1 MITPFMYKCYYI
13 KLIMKKAI
21 VIYPV
26 LENLDK
32 NLIENKLIETCNL
45 AEAIYLDVIHKEY
58 FKLNKPDPKSLM
70 RKGKVNYFLEVF
82 NDFNFKGNDG
92 ILIFAIDISPIQQR
106 NLEKIYKIKIL
117 DKTSLILEI
126 FGERA
131 FSKIGRIQVEL
142 AHLSWQKS
150 RLVRSWT
157 HLERQRGGFGFL
169 GGPGESQIELDKR
182 MINKRIK
189 QLKFLILKAKN
200 TREIQYN
207 NRQKKRVPVVSLLGY
222 TNAGKS
228 TLFNSLTKLKVSA
241 KNKLFETL
249 DTKISYFYLPL
260 TKKAYINDTVGFIS
274 DLPTLLVEAFKSTL
288 DEVTKA
294 DLLIHVRDISIS
306 NHEEQKT
313 DVLNVLK
320 QLNIIPNTIEGPPMI
335 EVINKVDVSNA
346 ENKNFFKNK
355 KNTFLISAKTG
366 EGIESLKNGIDKIL
380 HSFLV

>member
-1 MITPFMYKCYYI
+1 
-13 KLIMKKAI
+13 MKKAI

-45 AEAIYLDVIHKEY
+45 AEAIYLDVIYKEY
-58 FKLNKPDPKSLM
+58 FKLNKPDPKALM

-82 NDFNFKGNDG
+82 NDFNFKGNDS

-189 QLKFLILKAKN
+189 QLKFLILKAKK

-313 DVLNVLK
+313 DVLNILK
-320 QLNIIPNTIEGPPMI
+320 QLNIIPNTIESPPMI

-380 HSFLV
+380 HSFSV

>member
-26 LENLDK
+26 LANLDK

-58 FKLNKPDPKSLM
+58 FKLNKPDPKALM
-70 RKGKVNYFLEVF
+70 RKGKVNYFLELF
-82 NDFNFKGNDG
+82 NDFNFKGNDS

-189 QLKFLILKAKN
+189 QLKFLILKAKK

-335 EVINKVDVSNA
+335 EVINKVDVSNT
-346 ENKNFFKNK
+346 ESKNFFKNK

-380 HSFLV
+380 HSFSV

>member
-1 MITPFMYKCYYI
+1 MYKCYYI

-32 NLIENKLIETCNL
+32 SLIENKLLETCNL

-58 FKLNKPDPKSLM
+58 FKLNKPDPKALM
-70 RKGKVNYFLEVF
+70 RKGKVNYFLELF
-82 NDFNFKGNDG
+82 NDFNFKGNDS

-189 QLKFLILKAKN
+189 QLKFLILKAKK

-346 ENKNFFKNK
+346 ESKNLFKNK

-380 HSFLV
+380 HSFSV

>member
-1 MITPFMYKCYYI
+1 MITPLLYKCYYI

-58 FKLNKPDPKSLM
+58 FKLNKPDPKALM
-70 RKGKVNYFLEVF
+70 RKGKVNYFLELF
-82 NDFNFKGNDG
+82 NDFNFKGNDS

-189 QLKFLILKAKN
+189 QLKFLILKAKK

-320 QLNIIPNTIEGPPMI
+320 QLNIIPNTIEGPRMI
-335 EVINKVDVSNA
+335 EVINKVDVSNT
-346 ENKNFFKNK
+346 ESKNFFKNK

-380 HSFLV
+380 HSFSV

>member
-45 AEAIYLDVIHKEY
+45 AEAIYLDVVHKEY
-58 FKLNKPDPKSLM
+58 FKLNKPDPKALM

-82 NDFNFKGNDG
+82 NDFNFKGNDS

-131 FSKIGRIQVEL
+131 FSKIGKIQVEL

-189 QLKFLILKAKN
+189 QLKFLILKAKK

-346 ENKNFFKNK
+346 ESKNFFKNK

>member
-1 MITPFMYKCYYI
+1 MYKCYYI

-58 FKLNKPDPKSLM
+58 FKLNKPDPKALM

-82 NDFNFKGNDG
+82 NDFNFKGNDS

-189 QLKFLILKAKN
+189 QLKYLILKATK

-320 QLNIIPNTIEGPPMI
+320 QLNIIPNTIAGPPMI

-380 HSFLV
+380 HSFSV

>member
-1 MITPFMYKCYYI
+1 
-13 KLIMKKAI
+13 MKKAI

-58 FKLNKPDPKSLM
+58 FKLNKPDPKALM
-70 RKGKVNYFLEVF
+70 RKGKVNYFLELF
-82 NDFNFKGNDG
+82 NDFNFKGNDS

-189 QLKFLILKAKN
+189 QLKFLILKAKK

-346 ENKNFFKNK
+346 ESKNFFKNK

-380 HSFLV
+380 HSFSIKYFLKKNYVNIEELK

>member
-1 MITPFMYKCYYI
+1 MYKCYYI

-32 NLIENKLIETCNL
+32 NLIENKLTETCNL

-58 FKLNKPDPKSLM
+58 FKLNKPDSKALM

-82 NDFNFKGNDG
+82 NDFNFKGNDS

-189 QLKFLILKAKN
+189 QLKFLILKAKK

-346 ENKNFFKNK
+346 ESKNFFKNK

-380 HSFLV
+380 YSFSV

>member
-1 MITPFMYKCYYI
+1 MCKCYYI

-26 LENLDK
+26 LQNLDK
-32 NLIENKLIETCNL
+32 NLIENKLIETFNL

-58 FKLNKPDPKSLM
+58 FKLNKPDPKALM
-70 RKGKVNYFLEVF
+70 RKGKVNYFLELF
-82 NDFNFKGNDG
+82 NDFNFKGNDS

-189 QLKFLILKAKN
+189 QLKFLILKAKK

-320 QLNIIPNTIEGPPMI
+320 QLNIIPHTIAGPPMI
-335 EVINKVDVSNA
+335 DVINKVDVSNA
-346 ENKNFFKNK
+346 ESKNFFKNK

-380 HSFLV
+380 HSFSV